1 MSNSDEVAVGIDLG
15 TTYSCVGVWQHDRVE
30 IITNDLGNRTTPSCV
45 AFTETERFIG
55 EAATNQAALNP
66 LNTVFDAKR
75 LIGRK
80 FSDSTVQSDM
90 KFWPFK
96 VIGDCDKKPK
106 IVVNYKGV
114 ERQFSPEELSSMVL
128 LRMKEIAED
137 YLGKNVT
144 NVVVTVPAH
153 FSDSQRQATKDAA
166 RIAGLNVLRILVEP
180 TAAAVAYGL
189 DKQLTSSSA
198 GEKVVLIFD
207 LGGGTFDVSLLKI
220 KKDNV
225 KVLATAGDTHLGGED
240 FDNRLLNHVVED
252 FKTKYKKDISRD
264 AKSLRRLRNACEKAK
279 RFLSHTGTTTINV
292 DSLHEGIDYS
302 AKITRAKFEN
312 LNLDLFRSCVDT
324 VKKCLEDA
332 GMDKKKCYTSRDNQT
347 TVGFNVFE
355 GERARAADN
364 KLLGKFELSD
374 LPLAPRAKVEMEV
387 TFTIDADGVLNVSAE
402 NKITGTKNS
411 ITIKREGILTEEEIE
426 KMIKD
431 AKQFKAEDE
440 EFSKVKARVAF
451 DGCVYKIRD
460 MSEENDKLEASV
472 KSMISYYFKEATQW
486 IDANPDAE
494 AYEYE
499 YKKRQFEA
507 TCSQLIPGSA
517 QDSES

>member
-1 MSNSDEVAVGIDLG
+1 
-15 TTYSCVGVWQHDRVE
+15 
-30 IITNDLGNRTTPSCV
+30 
-45 AFTETERFIG
+45 
-55 EAATNQAALNP
+55 
-66 LNTVFDAKR
+66 
-75 LIGRK
+75 
-80 FSDSTVQSDM
+80 
-90 KFWPFK
+90 
-96 VIGDCDKKPK
+96 
-106 IVVNYKGV
+106 
-114 ERQFSPEELSSMVL
+114 MVL

-153 FSDSQRQATKDAA
+153 FNDSQRQATKDAA

-220 KKDNV
+220 NKDNV

-240 FDNRLLNHVVED
+240 FDNRLLNHFVED

-332 GMDKKKCYTSRDNQT
+332 GMDKSKVDDVVLVGGSTRIPKVQQLLQQFFNGKELCKNINPEEAVAYGAAVQAAILSGEHNKKIRNLELLDVTPLSLGVEFYGGIFHVIIPRNTSIPNSTTQKCCTSRDNQT
-347 TVGFNVFE
+347 TVPFNVFE
-355 GERARAADN
+355 GERAKAVDN
-364 KLLGKFELSD
+364 NLLGEFELSD
-374 LPLAPRAKVEMEV
+374 LPPAPMGKVKMEV

-402 NKITGTKNS
+402 NKITGTKKS

-440 EFSKVKARVAF
+440 EFRRKFKAKIAYE
-451 DGCVYKIRD
+451 DCVYKIRD

-486 IDANPDAE
+486 LDANPDAE

-507 TCSQLIPGSA
+507 TCNQLIPGSA
-517 QDSES
+517 TKIQKVE